1 MYSDWIRKYSVFSPN
16 TLQYGPEITPYLDT
30 FHAVVKYCNL
40 HHVSV
45 YLLKVTWKW
54 FQTSCI
60 WSFRE
65 VVWNILFH
73 NKNMLQITLMLM
85 SLVIWQV
92 LYSGL
97 TSDRVFDA
105 VLLNFIRNVLLLIIS
120 FNRISYKKDFK
131 TNP

>member
-1 MYSDWIRKYSVFSPN
+1 
-16 TLQYGPEITPYLDT
+16 
-30 FHAVVKYCNL
+30 
-40 HHVSV
+40 
-45 YLLKVTWKW
+45 
-54 FQTSCI
+54 
-60 WSFRE
+60 
-65 VVWNILFH
+65 
-73 NKNMLQITLMLM
+73 MLM
-85 SLVIWQV
+85 SLVIWKV